1 VSAQLLFWHEPYRA
15 TGRCSADLA
24 ARRLQA
30 LLSTSSRFSAEERL
44 LGRMEGNRFRVWKR
58 TLLGAS
64 ADVVQLEGHI
74 AQGPEGV
81 SVEGRFSYKAATK
94 LQFIGFLVLGLF
106 IAASG
111 VFQRLAGAAAT
122 SSDVIVLG
130 SGIAG
135 LTALWI
141 LGAYWMRHKQI
152 EFLKSRMDEIL
163 APEAA

>member
-1 VSAQLLFWHEPYRA
+1 VSARLLFWHELYQA

-44 LGRMEGNRFRVWKR
+44 LGRMEGTRFRVWKR

-74 AQGPEGV
+74 AQGPDGAL
-81 SVEGRFSYKAATK
+81 VEGRFSYKAATK
-94 LQFIGFLVLGLF
+94 LQFIGFLILGLF

-111 VFQRLAGAAAT
+111 VFQRLAGAAT
-122 SSDVIVLG
+122 SSEVILLG
-130 SGIAG
+130 GGIAG

-141 LGAYWMRHKQI
+141 VGAFWMRHKQI
-152 EFLKSRMDEIL
+152 EFLKSRMEEIL
-163 APEAA
+163 APEVA

>member
-1 VSAQLLFWHEPYRA
+1 MSTQLLFWHEAYQA

-24 ARRLQA
+24 VRRLQA

-44 LGRMEGNRFRVWKR
+44 LGRIEGNRFRVWKR

-74 AQGPEGV
+74 TSGPDGA
-81 SVEGRFSYKAATK
+81 SVEGRFSFKAATK

-111 VFQRLAGAAAT
+111 AFQRLAGAAA
-122 SSDVIVLG
+122 SGDVILLG

-141 LGAYWMRHKQI
+141 VGAYWMRHKQI
-152 EFLKSRMDEIL
+152 EFLKSRMGEIL